1 MCPSTATTDSPQ
13 PQAPGAQEA
22 GEPQGGVMASIGS
35 ELGRARRAL
44 RSVVR
49 APAKVTWRA
58 VARQRFWS
66 AVIWPFGGVRVEGS
80 FEDAGPYVV
89 VANHGSHAD
98 TIAMMSASPTIM
110 RVVTVAAEDYWFTRR
125 SRRLI
130 ARGLLGAYPV
140 RRDGQGAYE
149 ELRGSLAN
157 RVAESMSVL
166 IFPEG
171 TRTTDGALASF
182 HTGAARL
189 ARDFGV
195 PVLPVALVGSRELLP
210 KKRGLPRYS
219 PVEVRVGAPIPPTAD
234 VDTVTQQAHDQV
246 AELLSRPRRPY
257 PVSDVHTVLAQAM
270 AGWRGDAAL
279 FTWGLAEALS
289 FPVMA
294 EMSQVWLGVTHP
306 RLLPRRAA
314 AVVAGSVTGV
324 AVGHL
329 LAARGVRLPAPW
341 TTPAMRRAVRRHL
354 AAGPRGYW
362 SQALTGI
369 PVKLFAA
376 ESGRRGLPLAPVLAH
391 ALGERCARMAAATAL
406 IALAEKPLGGITRQ
420 HYGAYL
426 AGSGVVFAVA
436 LRQVVKHWER

>member
-1 MCPSTATTDSPQ
+1 MCPSTTVTETFEGHEPIDQEAASTPQ
-13 PQAPGAQEA
+13 PGS
-22 GEPQGGVMASIGS
+22 GVMAQIGS
-35 ELGRARRAL
+35 ELGRAGRAL

-89 VANHGSHAD
+89 LANHGSHAD
-98 TIAMMSASPTIM
+98 TIAMVSASPTIM
-110 RVVTVAAEDYWFTRR
+110 RVVTVAAQDYWFTRG

-171 TRTTDGALASF
+171 ARTTDGSLASF

-195 PVLPVALVGSRELLP
+195 PLLPVALVGSRELLP

-219 PVEVRVGAPIPPTAD
+219 PVEVRVGTPVPPTDD
-234 VDTVTQQAHDQV
+234 VATATQQAHDQV
-246 AELLSRPRRPY
+246 
-257 PVSDVHTVLAQAM
+257 T
-270 AGWRGDAAL
+270 
-279 FTWGLAEALS
+279 
-289 FPVMA
+289 
-294 EMSQVWLGVTHP
+294 
-306 RLLPRRAA
+306 
-314 AVVAGSVTGV
+314 AVAAGSVTGV

-329 LAARGVRLPAPW
+329 LAARGTRLPAPW

-354 AAGPRGYW
+354 AAGPT
-362 SQALTGI
+362 ATG
-369 PVKLFAA
+369 PRL
-376 ESGRRGLPLAPVLAH
+376 
-391 ALGERCARMAAATAL
+391 
-406 IALAEKPLGGITRQ
+406 
-420 HYGAYL
+420 
-426 AGSGVVFAVA
+426 
-436 LRQVVKHWER
+436 